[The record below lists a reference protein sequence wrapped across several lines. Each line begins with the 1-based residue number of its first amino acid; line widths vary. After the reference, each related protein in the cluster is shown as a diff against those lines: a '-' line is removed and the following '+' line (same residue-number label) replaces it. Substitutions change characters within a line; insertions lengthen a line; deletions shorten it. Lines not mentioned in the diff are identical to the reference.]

1 MDSSVTI
8 ERLERGI
15 KTVAA
20 AMVEHSL
27 PGLLVY
33 IRRLEAERDRLLQE
47 VDAMDYAN
55 QILRKSA

>member
-1 MDSSVTI
+1 MSVEITV
-8 ERLERGI
+8 ERIDRAI

-20 AMVEHSL
+20 AMVEHQL

-47 VDAMDYAN
+47 VDAIDYAN

>member
-1 MDSSVTI
+1 MTPAVTI
-8 ERLERGI
+8 ERIDRAI
-15 KTVAA
+15 KTVAEA
-20 AMVEHSL
+20 LVEHQL

-55 QILRKSA
+55 QLLRKSA